1 MAQTSGLLNATA
13 VKFAAVETGGTV
25 AVISDVKECSITLTT
40 DMRDITNKDS
50 AGWKQILPGL
60 KSASCSA
67 TGFLDYDHTTGFEEF
82 QAAQIAGTEF
92 DIEIRV
98 GATTSAD
105 TTGDRVY
112 TCSGFITSVELSSSF
127 EETQEYTVNF
137 DINGAL
143 TFDQQ

>member
-1 MAQTSGLLNATA
+1 MAQTTGLLNATN
-13 VKFAAVETGGTV
+13 VKFASVETGGTV
-25 AVISDVKECSITLTT
+25 AVIDDVKECSITITT

-67 TGFLDYDHTTGFEEF
+67 TGFLSYDNDTNFEEF
-82 QAAQIAGTEF
+82 QAAQIAGTAF

-98 GATTSAD
+98 GTTTSAD
-105 TTGDRVY
+105 DSGDRVF
-112 TCSGFITSVELSSSF
+112 TCTGFITSVELSSSF

-137 DINGAL
+137 DINGAV
-143 TFDQQ
+143 TFGQQ